1 MLKVII
7 SAFFV
12 IISFLLQGT
21 LFRAISLGNIV
32 PNLMIIVTASYGF
45 MRGRK
50 NGLLIGFFSG
60 LLMDVFLG
68 SILGYYA
75 LIYMYIGYFNGIF
88 RKAFFPEDIKLPLL
102 LISGSDFIYNMVCY
116 ILSFLLKGRLN
127 FGYYFLNIMIPE
139 LIYTIVITC
148 LFYPILLKI
157 EGRLEWKEK
166 EGASKIVS

>member
-60 LLMDVFLG
+60 LLVDVFLG
-68 SILGYYA
+68 SI
-75 LIYMYIGYFNGIF
+75 
-88 RKAFFPEDIKLPLL
+88 
-102 LISGSDFIYNMVCY
+102 
-116 ILSFLLKGRLN
+116 
-127 FGYYFLNIMIPE
+127 
-139 LIYTIVITC
+139 
-148 LFYPILLKI
+148 
-157 EGRLEWKEK
+157 
-166 EGASKIVS
+166 